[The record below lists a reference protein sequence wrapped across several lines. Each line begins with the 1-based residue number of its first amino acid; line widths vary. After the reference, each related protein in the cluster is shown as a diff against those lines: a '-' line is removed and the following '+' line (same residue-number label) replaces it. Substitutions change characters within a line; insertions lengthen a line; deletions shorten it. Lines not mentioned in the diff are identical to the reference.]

1 MVRVVSS
8 LTGDGSEQFADD
20 VRRHMGSMPSRYR
33 SDMQADRAGDV
44 LMHMNLLQAVRVG
57 DGKLPAFNVRAVT
70 LGVQEDDSNSLRNND
85 EGFAEISMSPT
96 IRTENG
102 LSSTMGQ
109 ANGTPPVSLGS
120 LGRPTF
126 GSYTD
131 LSSAGLTR
139 LGSMR
144 ASPTPT
150 DALSDL
156 SLEQE
161 GTRFE
166 ITFADRDRPRRLHLM
181 SRCLG
186 EIGLDICEAHAF
198 STHDRYLLNVFVC
211 STFEAQDCGHDEIS
225 EESLTAALEAEI
237 RKIDWVIGRMMPEG
251 VQQQQQQ
258 AATAG
263 DEGNGVAANGI
274 SNGASGGREVVENE
288 NHGEIDTSKLV
299 KGQLIASGTFGRL
312 HRGTYGS
319 REVAIKYL
327 KTQKLTD
334 TQLAEFKGEV
344 SIMKQVAHP
353 NVLRLVG
360 ANTEPPELCIV
371 TEFMEGGS
379 INQFRR
385 QKKYARGMPSAL
397 FVKSCIDI
405 ARGMHYLHQ
414 HNIVHRGTAR
424 RCGAVAARRA
434 KEERPACRLPACLL
448 PPCLLLTGSHSCPLT
463 TQISRE
469 PTS

>member
-1 MVRVVSS
+1 M
-8 LTGDGSEQFADD
+8 
-20 VRRHMGSMPSRYR
+20 RHKKH
-33 SDMQADRAGDV
+33 V
-44 LMHMNLLQAVRVG
+44 C
-57 DGKLPAFNVRAVT
+57 
-70 LGVQEDDSNSLRNND
+70 
-85 EGFAEISMSPT
+85 
-96 IRTENG
+96 
-102 LSSTMGQ
+102 
-109 ANGTPPVSLGS
+109 
-120 LGRPTF
+120 
-126 GSYTD
+126 
-131 LSSAGLTR
+131 SAGLE
-139 LGSMR
+139 
-144 ASPTPT
+144 
-150 DALSDL
+150 D
-156 SLEQE
+156 
-161 GTRFE
+161 
-166 ITFADRDRPRRLHLM
+166 
-181 SRCLG
+181 G
-186 EIGLDICEAHAF
+186 E
-198 STHDRYLLNVFVC
+198 
-211 STFEAQDCGHDEIS
+211 
-225 EESLTAALEAEI
+225 
-237 RKIDWVIGRMMPEG
+237 EG
-251 VQQQQQQ
+251 VTDVVEERDSL
-258 AATAG
+258 AL
-263 DEGNGVAANGI
+263 
-274 SNGASGGREVVENE
+274 GREVVENE